1 MQTYYRLV
9 RKRNFLLF
17 ESLVKVTNISPNFL
31 KTSNN
36 TTINRRL
43 ISSCS
48 SSFLNNISRNSYN
61 RPICYI
67 GNRFIHLTSLK
78 SSLLSKMPKYEYP
91 KVKRDESIVDNF
103 HGTEVKG

>member
-1 MQTYYRLV
+1 MQTYHRLV

-31 KTSNN
+31 KTS
-36 TTINRRL
+36 NRRL